1 MIVRKIGN
9 VTVYDD
15 FKFSDSM
22 NRVEN
27 LRIDLKQTFIN
38 QLIFAAMYIGISFFI
53 MIFTVGYVHEITY
66 LIIVLIA
73 LGIILRDWL
82 KLKGKSR
89 VIRGEYQK
97 RRMVHF
103 FRTSEVKDIA
113 VYRNKSKLYVRMS
126 NGIKEMLTPR
136 TKDITIEHMNK
147 AYQYIDEV
155 IKERGYAP
163 SVMDITK
170 YLGYASKSS
179 THRILRMME
188 DEGMIILPKRNE
200 GKIVIAKKDVKI
212 TKNGLEPNDK
222 KV

>member
-126 NGIKEMLTPR
+126 NGIKEMTCEAELC
-136 TKDITIEHMNK
+136 
-147 AYQYIDEV
+147 
-155 IKERGYAP
+155 
-163 SVMDITK
+163 
-170 YLGYASKSS
+170 
-179 THRILRMME
+179 
-188 DEGMIILPKRNE
+188 NE
-200 GKIVIAKKDVKI
+200 EK
-212 TKNGLEPNDK
+212 
-222 KV
+222 

>member
-89 VIRGEYQK
+89 VIRRDEWSIFSGQ
-97 RRMVHF
+97 
-103 FRTSEVKDIA
+103 VKLRI
-113 VYRNKSKLYVRMS
+113 L
-126 NGIKEMLTPR
+126 
-136 TKDITIEHMNK
+136 
-147 AYQYIDEV
+147 QYIV
-155 IKERGYAP
+155 IKVNYMSECQ
-163 SVMDITK
+163 
-170 YLGYASKSS
+170 
-179 THRILRMME
+179 ME
-188 DEGMIILPKRNE
+188 
-200 GKIVIAKKDVKI
+200 
-212 TKNGLEPNDK
+212 
-222 KV
+222 

>member
-66 LIIVLIA
+66 VIIVLIA
-73 LGIILRDWL
+73 FGIILRDWM
-82 KLKGKSR
+82 KLKSKSR

-103 FRTSEVKDIA
+103 FR
-113 VYRNKSKLYVRMS
+113 
-126 NGIKEMLTPR
+126 NGIKEMTCEAELCNEEKENFDDMVQQGVSVIFR
-136 TKDITIEHMNK
+136 NQNNK
-147 AYQYIDEV
+147 ISLMSFMEKKGV
-155 IKERGYAP
+155 
-163 SVMDITK
+163 
-170 YLGYASKSS
+170 
-179 THRILRMME
+179 RM
-188 DEGMIILPKRNE
+188 KC
-200 GKIVIAKKDVKI
+200 
-212 TKNGLEPNDK
+212 
-222 KV
+222 

>member
-126 NGIKEMLTPR
+126 NGIKEMTCEAELCNEEKENFDDMVQQGVSVIFR
-136 TKDITIEHMNK
+136 NQNNK
-147 AYQYIDEV
+147 IRLMSFMEKKGV
-155 IKERGYAP
+155 
-163 SVMDITK
+163 
-170 YLGYASKSS
+170 
-179 THRILRMME
+179 RM
-188 DEGMIILPKRNE
+188 KC
-200 GKIVIAKKDVKI
+200 
-212 TKNGLEPNDK
+212 
-222 KV
+222 

>member
-73 LGIILRDWL
+73 LGIILRDW
-82 KLKGKSR
+82 
-89 VIRGEYQK
+89 
-97 RRMVHF
+97 
-103 FRTSEVKDIA
+103 TSEVKDIA

-126 NGIKEMLTPR
+126 NGIKEMTCEAELCNEEKENFDDMVQQGVSVIFR
-136 TKDITIEHMNK
+136 NQNNK
-147 AYQYIDEV
+147 ISLMSFMEKKGV
-155 IKERGYAP
+155 
-163 SVMDITK
+163 
-170 YLGYASKSS
+170 
-179 THRILRMME
+179 RM
-188 DEGMIILPKRNE
+188 KC
-200 GKIVIAKKDVKI
+200 
-212 TKNGLEPNDK
+212 
-222 KV
+222 

>member
-97 RRMVHF
+97 RRMHPG
-103 FRTSEVKDIA
+103 RDSG
-113 VYRNKSKLYVRMS
+113 
-126 NGIKEMLTPR
+126 GISYPE
-136 TKDITIEHMNK
+136 
-147 AYQYIDEV
+147 
-155 IKERGYAP
+155 
-163 SVMDITK
+163 
-170 YLGYASKSS
+170 
-179 THRILRMME
+179 
-188 DEGMIILPKRNE
+188 PK
-200 GKIVIAKKDVKI
+200 
-212 TKNGLEPNDK
+212 
-222 KV
+222 

>member
-73 LGIILRDWL
+73 LGTILRDWL

-97 RRMVHF
+97 DEWSIF
-103 FRTSEVKDIA
+103 SGQVKLRI
-113 VYRNKSKLYVRMS
+113 L
-126 NGIKEMLTPR
+126 
-136 TKDITIEHMNK
+136 
-147 AYQYIDEV
+147 QYIV
-155 IKERGYAP
+155 IKVNYMSEC
-163 SVMDITK
+163 
-170 YLGYASKSS
+170 
-179 THRILRMME
+179 RME
-188 DEGMIILPKRNE
+188 
-200 GKIVIAKKDVKI
+200 
-212 TKNGLEPNDK
+212 
-222 KV
+222 

>member
-73 LGIILRDWL
+73 LGIA
-82 KLKGKSR
+82 KLMCVCFEKESW
-89 VIRGEYQK
+89 
-97 RRMVHF
+97 
-103 FRTSEVKDIA
+103 
-113 VYRNKSKLYVRMS
+113 S
-126 NGIKEMLTPR
+126 NI
-136 TKDITIEHMNK
+136 
-147 AYQYIDEV
+147 
-155 IKERGYAP
+155 
-163 SVMDITK
+163 ITK
-170 YLGYASKSS
+170 CSLVLS
-179 THRILRMME
+179 TLFICFFAAARQPYVTALMF
-188 DEGMIILPKRNE
+188 LLFVA
-200 GKIVIAKKDVKI
+200 KIFVWIKQTQ
-212 TKNGLEPNDK
+212 TK
-222 KV
+222 

>member
-103 FRTSEVKDIA
+103 FRTSEVKE
-113 VYRNKSKLYVRMS
+113 LYVRMS
-126 NGIKEMLTPR
+126 NGIKEMTCEAELCNEEKENFDDMVQQGVSVIFR
-136 TKDITIEHMNK
+136 NQNNK
-147 AYQYIDEV
+147 ISLMSFMEKKGV
-155 IKERGYAP
+155 
-163 SVMDITK
+163 
-170 YLGYASKSS
+170 
-179 THRILRMME
+179 RM
-188 DEGMIILPKRNE
+188 KC
-200 GKIVIAKKDVKI
+200 
-212 TKNGLEPNDK
+212 
-222 KV
+222 

>member
-89 VIRGEYQK
+89 VIIKKDEWSIFSGQ
-97 RRMVHF
+97 
-103 FRTSEVKDIA
+103 VKLRI
-113 VYRNKSKLYVRMS
+113 L
-126 NGIKEMLTPR
+126 
-136 TKDITIEHMNK
+136 
-147 AYQYIDEV
+147 QYIV
-155 IKERGYAP
+155 IKVNYMSEC
-163 SVMDITK
+163 
-170 YLGYASKSS
+170 
-179 THRILRMME
+179 RME
-188 DEGMIILPKRNE
+188 
-200 GKIVIAKKDVKI
+200 
-212 TKNGLEPNDK
+212 
-222 KV
+222 

>member
-1 MIVRKIGN
+1 MQGNIAQKNMQDMLQLKILGHDENLSKIARKKYVRTANLKMPSGKVEIGN

-66 LIIVLIA
+66 VIIVLIA
-73 LGIILRDWL
+73 FGIILRDWM
-82 KLKGKSR
+82 KLKSKSR

-103 FRTSEVKDIA
+103 FRTSEVKDIT
-113 VYRNKSKLYVRMS
+113 VYRDKSKLYVRMS
-126 NGIKEMLTPR
+126 NGIKEMTCEAELCNEEKENFDDMVQQGVSVIFR
-136 TKDITIEHMNK
+136 NQNNK
-147 AYQYIDEV
+147 ISLMSFMEKKGV
-155 IKERGYAP
+155 
-163 SVMDITK
+163 
-170 YLGYASKSS
+170 
-179 THRILRMME
+179 RM
-188 DEGMIILPKRNE
+188 KC
-200 GKIVIAKKDVKI
+200 
-212 TKNGLEPNDK
+212 
-222 KV
+222 

>member
-1 MIVRKIGN
+1 MIARKIGN

-126 NGIKEMLTPR
+126 NGIKEMTCEAELCNEEKENFDDMVQQGVSVIFR
-136 TKDITIEHMNK
+136 NQNNK
-147 AYQYIDEV
+147 ISLMSFMEKKGV
-155 IKERGYAP
+155 
-163 SVMDITK
+163 
-170 YLGYASKSS
+170 
-179 THRILRMME
+179 RM
-188 DEGMIILPKRNE
+188 KC
-200 GKIVIAKKDVKI
+200 
-212 TKNGLEPNDK
+212 
-222 KV
+222 

>member
-53 MIFTVGYVHEITY
+53 MIFTVGYVH
-66 LIIVLIA
+66 A

-126 NGIKEMLTPR
+126 NGIKEMTCEAELCNEEKENFDDMVQQGVSVIFR
-136 TKDITIEHMNK
+136 NQNNK
-147 AYQYIDEV
+147 ISLMSFMEKKGV
-155 IKERGYAP
+155 
-163 SVMDITK
+163 
-170 YLGYASKSS
+170 
-179 THRILRMME
+179 RM
-188 DEGMIILPKRNE
+188 KC
-200 GKIVIAKKDVKI
+200 
-212 TKNGLEPNDK
+212 
-222 KV
+222 